1 MLIYSHIQ
9 GLECLWSLEKVW
21 GLWDSSGPDL
31 CMEKGKS
38 IDHTVVQSKSN
49 IELSQQLT
57 KAGRRE
63 RQLMVEEVW
72 YKAKARNEE
81 IPS

>member
-1 MLIYSHIQ
+1 
-9 GLECLWSLEKVW
+9 
-21 GLWDSSGPDL
+21 
-31 CMEKGKS
+31 MEKGKS

-63 RQLMVEEVW
+63 RQLMVEEV
-72 YKAKARNEE
+72 
-81 IPS
+81 